1 MSRKVGLLGAGYILD
16 AHAQALARIPRLQIR
31 AVCDAVRSRALRAAA
46 RYGAP
51 DVYASLEDLARSDCE
66 VVHVLLPP
74 PLHLSAAR
82 TLLEAGK
89 SVFLEKPMGLDSSA
103 CRQLA
108 ELARTRGVALG
119 VIHNFLFS
127 RSYETLRSAVRAGEL
142 GRLDRIA
149 VNWHFGLPLL
159 QFGPFDAWPIAAPAN
174 LIFELG
180 SHLAAFV
187 IDLIGAPSVIQA
199 EASQPLLLPGGQ
211 SIPRHWT
218 ALLRRDATSALLSLS
233 VTAGH
238 ADRSLHVR
246 ARAGSATLDFGRDLL
261 LRQGV
266 AHDNP
271 IFDAHAVARSL
282 GADLLRQART
292 ERARRL
298 RAALAK
304 RPEAQPFEE
313 SMARS
318 IAAFHAASGE
328 LDSRHDARFGTEVI
342 RLCEEIAGRSGVG
355 APSRE
360 APRARQSRAAL
371 APRVLVV
378 GGTGFIG
385 RHLVRRL
392 LEAGHFVRVLTRNA
406 RAAAL
411 EFQDEPV
418 ELFAGSHAD
427 PASVQQALE
436 GIEVVYHLAKCEG
449 KRWADYVEGDI
460 GPTQV
465 LAEAALAAGVRRFIY
480 TGTIA
485 SYASGDRRAL
495 IDGRTG
501 VDARIARR
509 GHYARSKAACEALLL
524 RLHRER
530 GLPLVILRP
539 GIVLGPGSPPAHPGV
554 AHFVTETRV
563 QYWGDGRSA
572 LPLVLVED
580 VADALVRAMRVPDIE
595 GQAFLLTGPPMMS
608 AREYIRTLAQHMGTR
623 IEAHARPAWRYWL
636 ADMIKELAKNA
647 VRHPNRRWPTLHDW
661 RCNAHCARFDAT
673 RTEQVLGWRPVA
685 DRATLIERGIAAPVE
700 WLLR

>member
-16 AHAQALARIPRLQIR
+16 AHATALAGIR
-31 AVCDAVRSRALRAAA
+31 EVELVAVCDAARSRAARAAA

-51 DVYASLEDLARSDCE
+51 DVYGSLEELSRSNCD

-74 PLHLSAAR
+74 PLHLSAAQ
-82 TLLEAGK
+82 TLIDAGK
-89 SVFLEKPMGLDSSA
+89 SVFLEKPMGLDSRT
-103 CRQLA
+103 CMQLA
-108 ELARTRGVALG
+108 EQARAAGVLCG
-119 VIHNFLFS
+119 VNHNFLFS
-127 RSYETLRSAVRAGEL
+127 RSYEALRAAVRAGEL
-142 GRLDRIA
+142 GRLDRISA
-149 VNWHFGLPLL
+149 HWHFGLPLL
-159 QFGPFDAWPIAAPAN
+159 QSGPFDAWPIAAPAN

-180 SHLAAFV
+180 AHLAAFV
-187 IDLIGAPSVIQA
+187 IDLLGAPTVVHADAS
-199 EASQPLLLPGGQ
+199 EALTLPSGQ

-218 ALLRRDATSALLSLS
+218 ALLRRETTSALLSLS

-246 ARAGSATLDFGRDLL
+246 GRAGSAVVDFGRDLMM
-261 LRQGV
+261 RQGI

-271 IFDAHAVARSL
+271 IFDAHAVAHTL
-282 GADLLRQART
+282 GAQLHHQARSG
-292 ERARRL
+292 RVRRL

-318 IAAFHAASGE
+318 IAAFYAAGE
-328 LDSRHDARFGTEVI
+328 ALDSRHDARFGAQVI
-342 RLCEEIAGRSGVG
+342 RLCEQVASAAGVG
-355 APSRE
+355 APSSE
-360 APRARQSRAAL
+360 APRASVARAAA

-392 LEAGHFVRVLTRNA
+392 LEAGHSVRLLTRNA
-406 RAAAL
+406 GAASL
-411 EFQDEPV
+411 EFQGEPV
-418 ELFAGSHAD
+418 ELFAGSHGDATR
-427 PASVQQALE
+427 VKQALE
-436 GIEVVYHLAKCEG
+436 GIETVFHLAKCEG

-460 GPTQV
+460 RPTQV

-485 SYASGDRRAL
+485 SYASGDRRAV
-495 IDGRTG
+495 IDGKTG
-501 VDARIARR
+501 VDTHIRRR
-509 GHYARSKAACEALLL
+509 GHYARCKAACEALLQ
-524 RLHRER
+524 RLQRER

-539 GIVLGPGSPPAHPGV
+539 GIVLGAGSPPAHPGV

-563 QYWGDGRSA
+563 QYWGDGASK

-580 VADALVRAMRVPDIE
+580 VADALVRAMQVPDIE
-595 GQAFLLTGPPMMS
+595 GQAFLVTGPPLMS
-608 AREYIRTLAQHMGTR
+608 AREYISALAQHMRTR
-623 IEAHARPAWRYWL
+623 IEAQARPAWRYWL
-636 ADMIKELAKNA
+636 ADTVKELAKNA

-685 DRATLIERGIAAPVE
+685 DRATLIERGIATPVQ